1 MTSPGPPTVADRR
14 TPVADSLELMD
25 TDLER
30 LRDRLTVEHLL
41 TFARSVDP
49 GARPIS
55 YQRDWWDGSAATGCL
70 LVEIHGKRH
79 RVVNTGAGTPILLPA
94 WRVRARRA
102 LGESRRASSE
112 PLPAGSANPSDNV
125 SLTTRALATP
135 QWEPPPLPRATP
147 SAERRT
153 VVQDGDYLVCRY
165 ADCGGL
171 LPLDG
176 EVRDGEVGCPSC
188 RRH

>member
-1 MTSPGPPTVADRR
+1 MTSPGPRTVADRR

-30 LRDRLTVEHLL
+30 LRDHLTVEHLL
-41 TFARSVDP
+41 TFARSIDP
-49 GARPIS
+49 GAQPIS
-55 YQRDWWDGSAATGCL
+55 YQRDWWDGSAVTGCL
-70 LVEIHGKRH
+70 LVEVHGRRH
-79 RVVNTGAGTPILLPA
+79 RVVNTGAGTPVLLPA

-102 LGESRRASSE
+102 LGERRRAASE
-112 PLPAGSANPSDNV
+112 PLPAGSADPSDNV
-125 SLTTRALATP
+125 SLTTRALPMP
-135 QWEPPPLPRATP
+135 QWEPPPLPQPTP

-171 LPLDG
+171 LPLD
-176 EVRDGEVGCPSC
+176 DGPMASTPDCPSC
-188 RRH
+188 GRR